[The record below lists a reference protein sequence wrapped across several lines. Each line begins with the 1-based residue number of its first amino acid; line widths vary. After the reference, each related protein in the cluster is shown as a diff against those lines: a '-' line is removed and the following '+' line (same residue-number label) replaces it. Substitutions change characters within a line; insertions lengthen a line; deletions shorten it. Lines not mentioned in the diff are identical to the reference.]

1 MNETTDTSVTIAF
14 TKLADASH
22 AYTYHAE
29 AKSVDGGFHQNACD
43 GGKSTC
49 TFTGLTAATSYEM
62 RVRAC
67 FSPVTGGTICGAPS
81 LPATAWTLPKG

>member
-1 MNETTDTSVTIAF
+1 MNETADTSVTITF
-14 TKLADASH
+14 MKLADASH

-29 AKSVDGGFHQNACD
+29 AKAIGGGLPQSDCD
-43 GGKSTC
+43 GGTSTC
-49 TFTGLTAATSYEM
+49 IFTGLTPASSYEM

-67 FSPVTGGTICGAPS
+67 FSPVSGETIYGAPS